1 MLVLSTSVPIIVTTN
16 DLAVARSHL
25 RIMARCQNQV
35 LNRIVLNPRSDTSQ
49 LLGCFEQVSGSDSEK
64 SRFEW
69 VDSLLIKAMLE
80 GGWVLVEGAHLT
92 SAAVLD
98 RLNGVL
104 EDQGEFVVNE

>member
-1 MLVLSTSVPIIVTTN
+1 M
-16 DLAVARSHL
+16 
-25 RIMARCQNQV
+25 
-35 LNRIVLNPRSDTSQ
+35 
-49 LLGCFEQVSGSDSEK
+49 SGSDSDK

-80 GGWVLVEGAHLT
+80 GGWVLIEGAHLT